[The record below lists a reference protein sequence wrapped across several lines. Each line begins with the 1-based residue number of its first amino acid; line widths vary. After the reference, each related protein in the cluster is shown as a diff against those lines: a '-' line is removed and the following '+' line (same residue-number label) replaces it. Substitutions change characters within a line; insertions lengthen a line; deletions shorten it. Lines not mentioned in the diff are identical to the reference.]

1 MGHSWS
7 GISDCSNQE
16 AVVLLSNQLESA
28 RRIFAG
34 CLLFSDLVEDQ
45 SRSLEIRLR
54 FKNFGPGETIF
65 RMGDPGEAMM
75 AVLSGSIKVSVS
87 SLDGK
92 EITLAILH
100 PNDIIGEIAIL
111 DGRERTADAVALT
124 EAHLAILDR
133 RDVMA
138 FFDAHPRMWAR
149 IVDVLCQRLR
159 ATNEHFADV
168 ALLPPSKRLA
178 KALIRLASAGA
189 QGGQTFRDIAMSQA
203 ELGKVVNASRETVN
217 KLLSE
222 WKGKGIVSI
231 EKGLVR
237 IADAE
242 ALQELAGIRDLVE

>member
-1 MGHSWS
+1 M
-7 GISDCSNQE
+7 
-16 AVVLLSNQLESA
+16 LPNQLESA

-34 CLLFSDLVEDQ
+34 CLLFSDLAESE
-45 SRSLEIRLR
+45 SRSLGKRLR
-54 FKNFGPGETIF
+54 LKNFGPGETIF

-75 AVLSGSIKVSVS
+75 AVVSGSIKISVS
-87 SLDGK
+87 SQDGK
-92 EITLAILH
+92 EIILAILH

-124 EAHLAILDR
+124 AAHLAILER
-133 RDVMA
+133 RDVTA
-138 FFDAHPRMWAR
+138 FFDAHPRRWPR
-149 IVDVLCQRLR
+149 IVDVLCRRLR

-168 ALLPPSKRLA
+168 ALLPLPTRLA

-189 QGGQTFRDIAMSQA
+189 QGGKSFRDIEMSQT

-217 KLLSE
+217 KLLSD

-231 EKGLVR
+231 QKGLVK

-242 ALQELAGIRDLVE
+242 ALEKFAGRSDLVQ